1 MARHHHWVFR
11 RVALA
16 NPVALG
22 NARKGPVISVTCD
35 AKPISRKTFLDL
47 PPEIRNMIYT
57 LALQCDVP
65 ITLQRSIV
73 LQTTDSKGR
82 RRYSYRLNLLPSETG
97 IIHARLDLYQEAVS
111 TFFSVNDFVISGP
124 IHQPRSACWA
134 SRRGQIAKAH
144 LRSFTYQTLRHEVP
158 DFRLEVRTTPDNTI
172 EVQCH
177 GVLGLQCTCDLRMSL
192 MEGAPS
198 RMQESE
204 EKISLA
210 FAVVVC
216 FEEQHYER
224 LQRLVKTGAGEGGIM
239 CGRCANPR
247 VEQ

>member
-1 MARHHHWVFR
+1 MA
-11 RVALA
+11 
-16 NPVALG
+16 
-22 NARKGPVISVTCD
+22 SVTCD

-57 LALQCDVP
+57 LALHCDVP
-65 ITLQRSIV
+65 ITMQRSIT
-73 LQTTDSKGR
+73 LQAIDSKGR
-82 RRYSYRLNLLPSETG
+82 RRYSYRLNMTPSETG
-97 IIHARLDLYQEAVS
+97 IIHARLDLYQEAMS
-111 TFFSVNDFVISGP
+111 TFFSINDFVISGP
-124 IHQPRSACWA
+124 LYHPRSACWA
-134 SRRGQIAKAH
+134 SRRGQIAEAH
-144 LRSFTYQTLRHEVP
+144 LRSFTYQTLGHEVP
-158 DFRLEVRTTPDNTI
+158 NFRLDVRTALENTI

-177 GVLGLQCTCDLRMSL
+177 GPLALQCTCDLRVSL

-198 RMQESE
+198 MMQESE

-224 LQRLVKTGAGEGGIM
+224 LQRLVKTGAENGGIL
-239 CGRCANPR
+239 CGRCAKPR